1 MVKSIKIAL
10 LLLPCILLVLAA
22 APAQAQACGTP
33 LVTPLYAGQTLDAGN
48 VTVSNDAINIYV
60 EYSTND
66 PWVIS
71 EAHLAIADS
80 LAGIPQTK
88 KGNPIPGHFSNSAIF
103 DPEVTDYT
111 FTVPRGNFFVGET
124 LYIGAHAIVQAPASS
139 GGTQTGWGFGPGFPG
154 ANWAT
159 YLQYTVQPCG
169 GPVE

>member
-1 MVKSIKIAL
+1 MVKAVKLASL
-10 LLLPCILLVLAA
+10 LLAVTLLATWSV
-22 APAQAQACGTP
+22 PAEAVCGAS
-33 LVTPLYAGQTLDAGN
+33 LSTPLYAGQTLDAGT
-48 VTVSNDAINIYV
+48 VMVSNDAANIYV
-60 EYSTND
+60 RYTTND

-71 EAHLAIADS
+71 DAHLAIASS

-88 KGNPIPGHFSNSAIF
+88 KGNPIPGHFAYSAIF

-111 FTVPRGNFFVGET
+111 FTIPIGSFQPGQT
-124 LYIGAHAIVQAPASS
+124 LYIAAHAVVQAPASS

-159 YLQYTVQPCG
+159 YIQYSLQSCG

>member
-1 MVKSIKIAL
+1 MVKPVKLAL
-10 LLLPCILLVLAA
+10 LLLSAILFALQA
-22 APAQAQACGTP
+22 APAQAQCGTAQ
-33 LVTPLYAGQTLDAGN
+33 VTPLYAGQTIYSGT
-48 VTVSNDAINIYV
+48 VTVSNDALNFYV
-60 EYSTND
+60 RYTTTS

-111 FTVPRGNFFVGET
+111 FTVPRGATSVGQT
-124 LYIGAHAIVQAPASS
+124 VYIAAHAVVQAPSS
-139 GGTQTGWGFGPGFPG
+139 QGGTQTGWGFGPGFPG

-159 YLQYTVQPCG
+159 YFQYTVQSCG